1 MQPNN
6 NMANS
11 TAPAPAPMTTPMN
24 PGSDVV
30 FKDKPKK
37 NKGMIIGMII
47 LAFLAAGGI
56 GFGVWAYLDG
66 NSRVTKKDEQIS
78 ELQNQLAEQPENE
91 ETIIDEDTESDINTA
106 NYIYIGEWN
115 IKINTNNQ
123 LKNLSYYFDYRSD
136 TDGEYLYINGVNS
149 DAQNTPSFLNTST
162 EENWLAC
169 ISRYPIGTDFSA
181 DPSGSLGQL
190 IFSDENYD
198 YYYRNPQSTFSSNE
212 SDIDLEVKTVDSMK
226 QIFTNKDNYS
236 KI

>member
-37 NKGMIIGMII
+37 N
-47 LAFLAAGGI
+47 
-56 GFGVWAYLDG
+56 
-66 NSRVTKKDEQIS
+66 
-78 ELQNQLAEQPENE
+78 
-91 ETIIDEDTESDINTA
+91 
-106 NYIYIGEWN
+106 
-115 IKINTNNQ
+115 
-123 LKNLSYYFDYRSD
+123 
-136 TDGEYLYINGVNS
+136 
-149 DAQNTPSFLNTST
+149 
-162 EENWLAC
+162 

-226 QIFTNKDNYS
+226 QIFTNKNNYS

>member
-37 NKGMIIGMII
+37 NKGMIIGMIS

-115 IKINTNNQ
+115 IKINTNIIH
-123 LKNLSYYFDYRSD
+123 L
-136 TDGEYLYINGVNS
+136 
-149 DAQNTPSFLNTST
+149 
-162 EENWLAC
+162 
-169 ISRYPIGTDFSA
+169 FS
-181 DPSGSLGQL
+181 
-190 IFSDENYD
+190 
-198 YYYRNPQSTFSSNE
+198 
-212 SDIDLEVKTVDSMK
+212 
-226 QIFTNKDNYS
+226 
-236 KI
+236 